1 MCELTEKHEP
11 IAEEARA
18 KVIGVGRD
26 AENDKALVVYFDK
39 PPSDGGLRGLHEM
52 LRAKD
57 ELDRIRKGLR
67 LIGYVPVDELSRL
80 ESGHMAMMR
89 SAKFGPSELD
99 GDVPVYVTPNNQHE
113 ARR

>member
-11 IAEEARA
+11 IAEEVRA

-39 PPSDGGLRGLHEM
+39 PPSDGGLRGLDEM

-57 ELDRIRKGLR
+57 ELDRCIGEIRGLR
-67 LIGYVPVDELSRL
+67 EAANALLHQIDIGDFVDSH
-80 ESGHMAMMR
+80 GH
-89 SAKFGPSELD
+89 SAKMLKATHD
-99 GDVPVYVTPNNQHE
+99 LMALMVPNDWS
-113 ARR
+113 